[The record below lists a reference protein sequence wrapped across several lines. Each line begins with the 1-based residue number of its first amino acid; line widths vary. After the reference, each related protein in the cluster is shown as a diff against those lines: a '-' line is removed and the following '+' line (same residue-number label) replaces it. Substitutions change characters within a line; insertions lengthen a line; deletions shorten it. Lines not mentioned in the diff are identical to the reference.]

1 MVGNLFFFIRSL
13 LGVVFLCGE
22 SFRFFTEAGAG
33 GAAPAV
39 DGLCC
44 VPDLFHGL
52 LPRRLCRLHRQNL
65 SGNLIRRKSS
75 DPFCHAKRF
84 TLRVVLFFTGCKVQ
98 TCCCYHDYAAAD
110 GEDRGSDSTGGR
122 EGGQLGICNGCASI
136 HYMTIFSCN
145 LDTLC

>member
-1 MVGNLFFFIRSL
+1 MFHWLETNGYSSKDKPAKKNSAMKMVGNLFFFIRSL

-22 SFRFFTEAGAG
+22 SFRFFYRSRGGRSRPGGGWTLLRAGSVSWFAAPEALP
-33 GAAPAV
+33 AAPAEPV
-39 DGLCC
+39 RKPC
-44 VPDLFHGL
+44 PA
-52 LPRRLCRLHRQNL
+52 
-65 SGNLIRRKSS
+65 KSS

-122 EGGQLGICNGCASI
+122 EGS
-136 HYMTIFSCN
+136 
-145 LDTLC
+145 